1 MEATK
6 NIDTVI
12 DMTETEKDTY
22 VPEQNTEDGE
32 KQEPKISLKDRV
44 IAKGKKIGKKKL
56 IIGAVVIAGT
66 AYFGPKLIKAV
77 KTAFTAP
84 RLVETAGIAEAAEFL
99 QIPDDLEEATQQ
111 ILEIGTATV
120 DAAAA
125 AEQVQTAQS
134 VAETAETIG
143 NVVDTATAI

>member
-1 MEATK
+1 METTK

-22 VPEQNTEDGE
+22 VPEQNAEDDG

-84 RLVETAGIAEAAEFL
+84 KIEPAGIAEATEFL

-125 AEQVQTAQS
+125 AEQAQTVQT
-134 VAETAETIG
+134 VADFTEAMG
-143 NVVDTATAI
+143 SVVDTATN